1 MSTTKLVLVL
11 LVLFIALGIVGRM
24 DYEDAK
30 RMERVSSQEGI
41 QLFCVRFPIHASAE
55 RGPSKSKWAAALL
68 VTVAPAADVG
78 VSAPAVFRCV
88 VVER

>member
-30 RMERVSSQEGI
+30 RTERVSSQEGI
-41 QLFCVRFPIHASAE
+41 RLFCVRFPTDASAE
-55 RGPSKSKWAAALL
+55 RGPSKSKRAAALL
-68 VTVAPAADVG
+68 VTVTPAADVG

-88 VVER
+88 VVEE

>member
-1 MSTTKLVLVL
+1 MSTGKTMLVL
-11 LVLFIALGIVGRM
+11 LITSVAFGIVGWM

-41 QLFCVRFPIHASAE
+41 RLFCVRFPTDASAE
-55 RGPSKSKWAAALL
+55 RGPSKSKRAAALL

-88 VVER
+88 VVEE

>member
-1 MSTTKLVLVL
+1 LVLVL
-11 LVLFIALGIVGRM
+11 LVLFIGLGIVGRM

-30 RMERVSSQEGI
+30 RMERVRSQEGI
-41 QLFCVRFPIHASAE
+41 QLFCVRFPIDASAG
-55 RGPSKSKWAAALL
+55 RGPSKSKRAAALL

-88 VVER
+88 VVEE